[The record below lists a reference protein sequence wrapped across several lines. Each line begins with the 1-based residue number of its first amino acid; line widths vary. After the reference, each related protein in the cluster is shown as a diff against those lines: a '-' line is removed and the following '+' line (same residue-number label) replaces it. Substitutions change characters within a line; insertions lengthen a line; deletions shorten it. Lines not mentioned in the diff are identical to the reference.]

1 MKKHVGVAA
10 FALLACAA
18 VVSATWVS
26 AEEGGAAKKEEAKT
40 ASITY
45 KIEGMT

>member
-1 MKKHVGVAA
+1 MQKHRGVAA
-10 FALLACAA
+10 FMLLACAA
-18 VVSATWVS
+18 VVSASWVS
-26 AEEGGAAKKEEAKT
+26 AEEGGAAKT